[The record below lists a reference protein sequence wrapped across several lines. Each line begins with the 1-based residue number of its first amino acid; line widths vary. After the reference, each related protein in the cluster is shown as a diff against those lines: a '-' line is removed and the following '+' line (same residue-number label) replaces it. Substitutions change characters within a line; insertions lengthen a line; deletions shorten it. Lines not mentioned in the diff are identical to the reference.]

1 MTVEDKTTKT
11 RISGG
16 EAFFESLFEKAAD
29 AYLILDDNRF
39 VDCNQAT
46 VEMLR
51 ADSKDEVLATHPSE
65 LSPEF
70 QPDGRR
76 SDDKADE
83 MIAIALERGSN
94 RFEWVHRRLDGE
106 DFPVEVVL
114 NPIPVD
120 GKSVIHT
127 IWRDITERKKAE
139 RELQLTRTS
148 IENAEDAFFWFD
160 ADANFVDVSDRTCE
174 VLGYSREEL
183 LDMQVFDVDPAFPK
197 EAWPDLKQQVQE
209 KDSITLES
217 QHQTKDGRKFP
228 VQITVSYLEFEG
240 EDAFFSIARDIS
252 ERKEAQQ
259 ELLSSE
265 QRLRTVAD
273 FTYDW
278 EYWLGVDGTFEYVS
292 PSCKRISGYRAEEFR
307 QNPDLFGKIVAPED
321 KQAWEEHVRTYH
333 GEHSDAVAEMNLRIV
348 TKENE
353 VRWLGH
359 VCQAVHDDD
368 GQWQGRRASNRD
380 ITEQRQAEQRIRI
393 FQTLADNAADAI
405 TMTDLEGQ
413 VTYANRA
420 AYQLLGYDYDKREM
434 IGISMASLAPEEEQA
449 RQAQAVGQLI
459 TSGGSWTDE
468 AEAVRRDGSR
478 IDIEATMFP
487 LTDEEDRAVSI
498 GAILR
503 DITDRKLAE
512 EAQKKYQELFLS
524 SRDAIASVD
533 MEGNILDTNQAFLD
547 MLGYTTEELKE
558 IKFTELTPEKWHA
571 KEAQILEEQVM
582 VRGYSDTYEKEYL
595 HKDGHTFPVELE
607 VYLTHDEEGNPS
619 GFWGF
624 IRDITERKKMEAQL
638 EQAFERRGEQVQL
651 STEIAQE
658 IATATELGQLFD
670 LVVDLT
676 KEQLGYYHTQLLQ
689 YDPGRDAVV
698 LITGYGDIGE
708 QMLAQDHQMPMG
720 SGLIGTAADTGET
733 VMRPTLADDPDWQPN
748 PLLPETRGE
757 VAVPIKMRDEV
768 LGVLDVQ
775 SNRAGALTDDDRLLL
790 EGLCGQIAIAIDETR
805 LRQEMEEQLHELNA
819 LYRAMSREGW
829 QDYRQRETLPEGFV
843 FDQLG
848 VKQID
853 PNSLT
858 AELFADVPMVVPG
871 GQEIGTLAVQSTD
884 QQPLYPDEKEFLEQ
898 AAEQVALALESA
910 RLFEQAQ
917 TSAAE
922 LNRIFSSSLDMI
934 GSANLEGYF
943 VNLNPAWEKVT
954 GYSEEE
960 LKSKRFV
967 DFVHEDDIEAT
978 NAEAARIAE
987 GAQLLEFENRYLCK
1001 DGVYRWISWRAT
1013 PDLEAGLIHFVARD
1027 VTDQKV
1033 AQEAIAKQAEE
1044 LATVADLSTKVSSLL
1059 DPTQMLQTVVDLTKE
1074 RFDLYHAHI
1083 YLLDEAQQTLT
1094 LAAGAGDVGR
1104 QMAAEGWEIDLDAE
1118 QSLVAQAAREHHGVI
1133 SNDVRAE
1140 PGFMANPLLPDTAA
1154 EMAVPLIVGDQ
1165 VLGVLDVQ
1173 SDQVDNFTQ
1182 EDVSIKTTL
1191 SAQVA
1196 IALQNVRNFAQLDER
1211 VKELNCLNDIGHKTE
1226 ETPPIPE
1233 FLQWVTERIP
1243 PAMQYPDVC
1252 VAAIELDDEIYGVPE
1267 AMELPHKIMGGI
1279 RIGDELVGGVH
1290 IAYTEKR
1297 DFLDEESALLGGI
1310 IRRVG
1315 GYIEARRLLLRTQE
1329 TAEELDRIFSSSL
1342 DMIGSANLEGYFVS
1356 LNPAWEKITGY
1367 SEEELMSKPFVE
1379 FVHEDDVEATNAEA
1393 ARIADGATLLE
1404 FENRYLCKDGVYRWI
1419 SWRATPDLEAGLIH
1433 FIARDVTEQ
1442 KEAEQELREITE
1454 LQSAIL
1460 EGAEYGILTTTPDG
1474 TLTLFNEG
1482 AEKMLGYTAEEVV
1495 GKHSPGIFH
1504 DMDEVIARAK
1514 TFSEEVGYEIEPG
1527 FEVFI
1532 AKAKQGLPNEH
1543 EWTYLRKDGSR
1554 FPVLLSVTAL
1564 RDEDGEI
1571 TGFLGIASDITER
1584 KAAQEETA
1592 KRAAELATVAELGT
1606 TVSSLMN
1613 PRQMLQTVVDLTK
1626 KRFGLYHAHIYLL
1639 NEDQQAL
1646 TLEAGAGDVGRQMVA
1661 EGWEISLDAEKS
1673 LVARAARERHGVI
1686 ANDVR
1691 AETGFMANP
1700 LLPDTASEMA
1710 VPLVIGD
1717 QVLGVLDVQSDQV
1730 DNFTDADVSIK
1741 TTLASQVAVALQ
1753 NVRTYTR
1760 TQQQAEHETLVNVIS
1775 QQIQSTTDIE
1785 TALQV
1790 AVRELGRALGA
1801 KRTSVE
1807 LGAPR
1812 KATSERK

>member
-1 MTVEDKTTKT
+1 MTVEDRATKT

-16 EAFFESLFEKAAD
+16 EDFFESLFENSAD

-51 ADSKDEVLATHPSE
+51 ADSKEEVLATHPSE

-76 SDDKADE
+76 SDEKADQ

-94 RFEWVHRRLDGE
+94 RFEWFHRRMDG
-106 DFPVEVVL
+106 DVFPVEVVL

-120 GKSVIHT
+120 GKTVIQT
-127 IWRDITERKKAE
+127 IWRDITERKQVETAIRESEQRLSLMVEQSPLAVIEWNLDFEVTSWNPAAEAIFGYTSEEAIGQHAAGLIVPEEVRPIVDQVWSDLLEQEGGNRSTNENMTKDGHTIVCEWYNTPLIDPGGNTIGVVSIVEDITEQKEAE
-139 RELQLTRTS
+139 RELQLSRTS
-148 IENAEDAFFWFD
+148 IEKAEDAFFWFD
-160 ADANFVDVSDRTCE
+160 ADANFVDVSERTCE

-183 LDMQVFDVDPAFPK
+183 LNMQVFDVDPSFPK

-209 KDSITLES
+209 KGSTTLES
-217 QHQTKDGRKFP
+217 QHQAKDGHKFP

-240 EDAFFSIARDIS
+240 EEAFFSIARDIT
-252 ERKEAQQ
+252 ERKEAQE

-265 QRLRTVAD
+265 QRFRTVAD

-292 PSCKRISGYRAEEFR
+292 PSCKRISGYQAEEFR
-307 QNPDLFGKIVAPED
+307 QNPDLFEKIVAPED
-321 KQAWEEHVRTYH
+321 KKAWEEHVRTYH

-368 GQWQGRRASNRD
+368 GEWQGRRASNRD
-380 ITEQRQAEQRIRI
+380 ITERRKTQERIRI

-405 TMTDLEGQ
+405 TMTNLEGQ

-420 AYQLLGYDYDKREM
+420 TYQLLGYDYDKREL
-434 IGISMASLAPEEEQA
+434 IGNSMASLAPEEEQA

-459 TSGGSWTDE
+459 ASGGSWTDE

-478 IDIEATMFP
+478 IAIEATMFP
-487 LTDEEDRAVSI
+487 LTDEAGRAVSV

-512 EAQKKYQELFLS
+512 EAQRKYQELFLS

-533 MEGNILDTNQAFLD
+533 MEGNILDTNQAFLN
-547 MLGYTTEELKE
+547 MLGYTSEELEE

-571 KEAQILEEQVM
+571 KESKILGEQVM
-582 VRGYSDTYEKEYL
+582 VRGYSDTYEKEYI

-624 IRDITERKKMEAQL
+624 IRDITERKAMEAQL

-658 IATATELGQLFD
+658 IATATELSELFEQ
-670 LVVDLT
+670 VVNLT
-676 KEQLGYYHTQLLQ
+676 KENLGYYHTQLLQ

-720 SGLIGTAADTGET
+720 SGLIGTAADVGET
-733 VMRPTLADDPDWQPN
+733 VMRPTLAEDPDWQPN

-775 SNRAGALTDDDRLLL
+775 SDQEGALTDDDRLLL
-790 EGLCGQIAIAIDETR
+790 EGLCGQIAIAINETR
-805 LRQEMEEQLHELNA
+805 LRQEMEEQLNELNS

-853 PNSLT
+853 PTSLT
-858 AELFADVPMVVPG
+858 AELFADVPMIVPG
-871 GQEIGTLAVQSTD
+871 GEEIGSLAVQMTD
-884 QQPLYPDEKEFLEQ
+884 DHPLYPDEQEFVEQ
-898 AAEQVALALESA
+898 VAEQVALALESA
-910 RLFEQAQ
+910 RLFEQTQTALAAAQ
-917 TSAAE
+917 ESENQLTEAMRISQMANWEFDLKNLNFHFTDRFFELMGTTAEEHGGYVLSAEKYIQNFTHPDDVELISGEIQQAMTVTDPDYRGLIEYRVLNADGETRFVESQYRLEFDDDGNPLVAFGSHMDVTERKKAEQALREISELQSAILEGAEYAIIATTPDGTLTAFNPGAEHMLGYKAEEVVGKHDPGIFHDMDEIVERAQDFSEELGYEIEPGFEVFIAKAKQNLPNEHEWTYVRKDGSRFPVLLSVTALRDDDDEITGFLGIASDITERKAAQEATAKRAAE
-922 LNRIFSSSLDMI
+922 LS
-934 GSANLEGYF
+934 
-943 VNLNPAWEKVT
+943 
-954 GYSEEE
+954 
-960 LKSKRFV
+960 
-967 DFVHEDDIEAT
+967 
-978 NAEAARIAE
+978 
-987 GAQLLEFENRYLCK
+987 
-1001 DGVYRWISWRAT
+1001 
-1013 PDLEAGLIHFVARD
+1013 
-1027 VTDQKV
+1027 
-1033 AQEAIAKQAEE
+1033 
-1044 LATVADLSTKVSSLL
+1044 TVAEVGTTISSLL
-1059 DPTQMLQTVVDLTKE
+1059 DPEEMLQTVVDLTKE

-1083 YLLDEAQQTLT
+1083 YLMDGDEQMLK
-1094 LAAGAGDVGR
+1094 LVAGAGDVGR
-1104 QMAAEGWEIDLDAE
+1104 QMAAEGWEI
-1118 QSLVAQAAREHHGVI
+1118 
-1133 SNDVRAE
+1133 
-1140 PGFMANPLLPDTAA
+1140 PL
-1154 EMAVPLIVGDQ
+1154 
-1165 VLGVLDVQ
+1165 
-1173 SDQVDNFTQ
+1173 
-1182 EDVSIKTTL
+1182 
-1191 SAQVA
+1191 
-1196 IALQNVRNFAQLDER
+1196 
-1211 VKELNCLNDIGHKTE
+1211 
-1226 ETPPIPE
+1226 
-1233 FLQWVTERIP
+1233 
-1243 PAMQYPDVC
+1243 
-1252 VAAIELDDEIYGVPE
+1252 
-1267 AMELPHKIMGGI
+1267 
-1279 RIGDELVGGVH
+1279 
-1290 IAYTEKR
+1290 
-1297 DFLDEESALLGGI
+1297 
-1310 IRRVG
+1310 
-1315 GYIEARRLLLRTQE
+1315 
-1329 TAEELDRIFSSSL
+1329 
-1342 DMIGSANLEGYFVS
+1342 
-1356 LNPAWEKITGY
+1356 
-1367 SEEELMSKPFVE
+1367 EEE
-1379 FVHEDDVEATNAEA
+1379 
-1393 ARIADGATLLE
+1393 
-1404 FENRYLCKDGVYRWI
+1404 
-1419 SWRATPDLEAGLIH
+1419 
-1433 FIARDVTEQ
+1433 Q
-1442 KEAEQELREITE
+1442 
-1454 LQSAIL
+1454 
-1460 EGAEYGILTTTPDG
+1460 
-1474 TLTLFNEG
+1474 
-1482 AEKMLGYTAEEVV
+1482 
-1495 GKHSPGIFH
+1495 
-1504 DMDEVIARAK
+1504 
-1514 TFSEEVGYEIEPG
+1514 
-1527 FEVFI
+1527 
-1532 AKAKQGLPNEH
+1532 
-1543 EWTYLRKDGSR
+1543 
-1554 FPVLLSVTAL
+1554 
-1564 RDEDGEI
+1564 
-1571 TGFLGIASDITER
+1571 
-1584 KAAQEETA
+1584 
-1592 KRAAELATVAELGT
+1592 
-1606 TVSSLMN
+1606 
-1613 PRQMLQTVVDLTK
+1613 
-1626 KRFGLYHAHIYLL
+1626 
-1639 NEDQQAL
+1639 
-1646 TLEAGAGDVGRQMVA
+1646 
-1661 EGWEISLDAEKS
+1661 S

-1691 AETGFMANP
+1691 AEADFMANP
-1700 LLPDTASEMA
+1700 LLPDTAAELA

-1730 DNFTDADVSIK
+1730 DNFTDEDVSIK